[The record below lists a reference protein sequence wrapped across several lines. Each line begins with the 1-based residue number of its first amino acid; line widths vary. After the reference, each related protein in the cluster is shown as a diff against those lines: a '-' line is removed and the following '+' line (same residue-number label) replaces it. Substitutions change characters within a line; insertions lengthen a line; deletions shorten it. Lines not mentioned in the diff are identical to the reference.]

1 MSANPKRMSVS
12 SPVGGGAMAYT
23 TGTNITTINARE
35 DAIRVGLTPLTAD
48 QSITIRAGDYSLGV
62 QAGYLAPT
70 PDTLRLDWQERDPS
84 YGAGANTFLGSQ
96 LWTGDEALPYTRI
109 PMRGG
114 RHNLPRNWQIVGQTE
129 NATQIRPYLDASH
142 MSVDDPAV
150 AAARQATGGAA
161 PAQRPRPDRQSGLDW
176 RPPGRKPPTLVL

>member
-1 MSANPKRMSVS
+1 MSHP
-12 SPVGGGAMAYT
+12 P
-23 TGTNITTINARE
+23 
-35 DAIRVGLTPLTAD
+35 
-48 QSITIRAGDYSLGV
+48 
-62 QAGYLAPT
+62 

-96 LWTGDEALPYTRI
+96 LWTGDEPLPYTRI

-114 RHNLPRNWQIVGQTE
+114 RNNLPRNWQIVGQTA

-150 AAARQATGGAA
+150 VAERQATA
-161 PAQRPRPDRQSGLDW
+161 AQRRLNDRALTDNPALTGDPQVENRLPWYMLERWVPS
-176 RPPGRKPPTLVL
+176 